1 MLSEREE
8 PRAVVRAR
16 PGTGGLRG
24 AVAGGLARGTLAAL
38 ALLGVLWAPRPVVAA
53 VPSELRPATRAF
65 FANFAIGPAI
75 RVDDAPTQLKLLQ
88 EVGFHLQGGM
98 EGPAIGLSLA
108 QSFGDNVFGLQIG
121 PKFWWDVQPVAG
133 LALYIAP
140 MAQVGYALLSFDGG
154 GGRFDRGATANY
166 FDLQFGCE
174 VRLVIND
181 RALVSY
187 RPFTLDILAGERVG
201 VRYDM
206 MFGGGVIF

>member
-1 MLSEREE
+1 MLPQSEES
-8 PRAVVRAR
+8 RAVVCERRGLGGAAVSLPRA
-16 PGTGGLRG
+16 
-24 AVAGGLARGTLAAL
+24 ALAAL
-38 ALLGVLWAPRPVVAA
+38 LLLGSLAVSRPALA
-53 VPSELRPATRAF
+53 SVPPELRAATRAF
-65 FANFAIGPAI
+65 FANFALGPAI

-108 QSFGDNVFGLQIG
+108 QSFGDSVFGLQIG

-154 GGRFDRGATANY
+154 GGRFGRGATANY